1 MKALER
7 LAWGEPAYGHA
18 VHADA
23 DADADADDVY
33 SDLFQRN

>member
-18 VHADA
+18 VPADA
-23 DADADADDVY
+23 DADADAVY
-33 SDLFQRN
+33 NDLFQRN